1 MIRLQF
7 LDTSE
12 MTLPTD
18 YVPIATDPSSAIV
31 LMPMAVGARER
42 REVPLVILLVARL
55 LSSSRVSSSLS
66 SHVCSEMIATVYP
79 SAYISKVL

>member
-18 YVPIATDPSSAIV
+18 YVPIATDCSSAIV

-66 SHVCSEMIATVYP
+66 SHVCVV
-79 SAYISKVL
+79 K